1 MKKML
6 LILAVLALGV
16 AGVIMAGSGAPE
28 GGSHQHCCSGGNHQ
42 HGGCVICF
50 GTDPVAY

>member
-16 AGVIMAGSGAPE
+16 AGAIMAGSGPPS
-28 GGSHQHCCSGGNHQ
+28 GGSHQHCCGGNHP
-42 HGGCVICF
+42 HGCMGCF
-50 GTDPVAY
+50 GPDPIAY